1 MRRGKSKKLKSV
13 VTKVRKNIIGRP
25 KKTLLAKRTSKAVA
39 TLNELAAV
47 CHEAHKQWWHDVKTG
62 KPIKRNKGELIALMH
77 SELSEALEGA
87 RKGTADAHLPHLSS
101 EAVELADCLIRVFDY
116 AGGFKLDLK
125 RALVEKMAYN
135 ATRAD
140 HKVENRRKKGGKKF

>member
-1 MRRGKSKKLKSV
+1 MRRGKKKV
-13 VTKVRKNIIGRP
+13 VKVQKTKVKIGRP
-25 KKTLLAKRTSKAVA
+25 KKSPLAKKLSKAVA
-39 TLNELAAV
+39 TLNEMSAV
-47 CHEAHKQWWHDVKTG
+47 CHEANKQWWVHVKTG

-101 EAVELADCLIRVFDY
+101 EAVELADCLIRIFDY
-116 AGGFKLDLK
+116 AGGHGLDLK
-125 RALVEKMAYN
+125 RALIEKMAYN

-140 HKVENRRKKGGKKF
+140 HKAENRRKKGGKKF